1 MRTGGLSMSKFDA
14 VTLQTQ
20 IFNDSKIVVPLSR
33 VLTWISK
40 DKDSTVRY
48 YSSAHEIAASASDE
62 AISLDEDSNTELT
75 LIWTDSASDTNITV
89 KTNGDSVGMSV
100 PRILSGALT
109 GLTVSNADASNTK
122 DLLIGRI
129 VISATNTTLK
139 ESRD

>member
-1 MRTGGLSMSKFDA
+1 MSKFDA

>member
-1 MRTGGLSMSKFDA
+1 MSKFDA

-75 LIWTDSASDTNITV
+75 LIWTDSVSDTNITV